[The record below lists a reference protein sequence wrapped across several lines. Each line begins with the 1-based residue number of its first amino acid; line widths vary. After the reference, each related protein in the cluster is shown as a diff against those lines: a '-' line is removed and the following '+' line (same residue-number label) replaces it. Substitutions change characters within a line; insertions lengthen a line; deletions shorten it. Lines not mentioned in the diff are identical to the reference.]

1 MKDYLKRQ
9 EKLFTLKQQQR
20 LEELKVMIAGTG
32 GLGTN
37 QALQLQRIGINKI
50 YLYDYD
56 QVEITNLNRQLCYG
70 RKDIGRPKVEA
81 AAEFLKQ
88 FDLETE
94 IAFRNEKITSA
105 TEIPKDIDIIFDG
118 MDNFESRF
126 ILDELAEKNDLPFIH
141 AGIEEFFAQIMLV
154 LPESKL
160 RLEDVFA
167 GSAKKET
174 PAVFSPAV
182 TVTASIQVLEALK
195 YLLNFDDYLKEQLL
209 HIDLMSSQIE
219 KIDFKCIN

>member
-9 EKLFTLKQQQR
+9 QKLFTAAQQQR
-20 LEELKVMIAGTG
+20 LEELNIMIAGTG

-56 QVEITNLNRQLCYG
+56 QVEVSNLNRQLCYG
-70 RKDIGRPKVEA
+70 KKDIGRLKVEA
-81 AAEFLKQ
+81 AAEFLNE

-94 IAFRNEKITSA
+94 IIARNEKITLE
-105 TEIPKDIDIIFDG
+105 TEVPEDIDIIFDG

-126 ILDELAEKNDLPFIH
+126 ILDQLAVENELPFIH

-154 LPESKL
+154 LPESEL
-160 RLEDVFA
+160 RLKDVFT
-167 GSAKKET
+167 GSDKQEA

-195 YLLNFDDYLKEQLL
+195 YLLAFDDYLENQLL
-209 HIDLMSSQIE
+209 HIDLLSSQME
-219 KIDFKCIN
+219 KIDLK

>member
-1 MKDYLKRQ
+1 MRDYLKRQ
-9 EKLFTLKQQQR
+9 QKLFTEEQQQR
-20 LEELKVMIAGTG
+20 LEKLKVMIAGTG

-37 QALQLQRIGINKI
+37 QALQLQRVGVKKI

-56 QVEITNLNRQLCYG
+56 RVEITNLNRQLCYG
-70 RKDIGRPKVEA
+70 KKDIGRLKVEA
-81 AAEFLKQ
+81 AAEFLNQ

-94 IAFRNEKITSA
+94 VEARNEKIRLQ
-105 TEIPKDIDIIFDG
+105 TEIPTDLDLIFDG
-118 MDNFESRF
+118 MDNFKSRF
-126 ILDELAEKNDLPFIH
+126 ILDQLALENEIPFIH

-154 LPESKL
+154 LPESRL

-167 GSAKKET
+167 GSDKKET

-195 YLLNFDDYLKEQLL
+195 YLLGFDDYLKDQLL
-209 HIDLMSSQIE
+209 HIDLLNCQME
-219 KIDFKCIN
+219 KIDLK

>member
-1 MKDYLKRQ
+1 MRDYLKRQ
-9 EKLFTLKQQQR
+9 QKLFSKKQQQR
-20 LEELKVMIAGTG
+20 LEKLKVMVAGTG

-37 QALQLQRIGINKI
+37 QALQLQRIGIDKI

-56 QVEITNLNRQLCYG
+56 RVEISNLNRQLCYG
-70 RKDIGRPKVEA
+70 KKDLGRLKVEA
-81 AAEFLKQ
+81 AAEFLRE

-94 IAFRNEKITSA
+94 IIAKNEKITLE
-105 TEIPKDIDIIFDG
+105 TGVPGDIDIIFDG

-126 ILDELAEKNDLPFIH
+126 ILDQLALENELPFIH

-160 RLEDVFA
+160 RLKDVFA
-167 GSAKKET
+167 GSEKKET

-182 TVTASIQVLEALK
+182 TVTASLQVLEALK
-195 YLLNFDDYLKEQLL
+195 YLLQFDQYLKEQLL
-209 HIDLMSSQIE
+209 HIDLLSNQME
-219 KIDFKCIN
+219 TIDLK

>member
-1 MKDYLKRQ
+1 MRDYLKRQ
-9 EKLFTLKQQQR
+9 EKLFTEKQQQR
-20 LEELKVMIAGTG
+20 LEELKVMIAGAG

-37 QALQLQRIGINKI
+37 QALQLQRIGVKKI

-56 QVEITNLNRQLCYG
+56 RVEITNLNRQLCYG

-81 AAEFLKQ
+81 AAEFLKE

-94 IAFRNEKITSA
+94 ITAVNEKISLA
-105 TEIPKDIDIIFDG
+105 TKIPEDIDIIFDG

-126 ILDELAEKNDLPFIH
+126 ILDQLALENELPFIH

-160 RLEDVFA
+160 RLKDVFA

-195 YLLNFDDYLKEQLL
+195 YLLDFDDYLKNQLL
-209 HIDLMSSQIE
+209 HLDLLSSQME
-219 KIDFKCIN
+219 KIDLK

>member
-1 MKDYLKRQ
+1 MKAYLKRQ
-9 EKLFTLKQQQR
+9 QKLFSEAQQQR
-20 LEELKVMIAGTG
+20 LEELNIMIAGTG

-37 QALQLQRIGINKI
+37 QVLQLQRIGVNKI

-56 QVEITNLNRQLCYG
+56 QVEVTNLNRQLCYG
-70 RKDIGRPKVEA
+70 KNDIGRAKVEA
-81 AAEFLKQ
+81 AAGFLEQ

-94 IAFRNEKITSA
+94 ITARNEKITLE
-105 TEIPKDIDIIFDG
+105 TEVPADVDIIFDG

-126 ILDELAEKNDLPFIH
+126 ILDQLAAEKELPFIH

-154 LPESKL
+154 LPESEL
-160 RLEDVFA
+160 RLKDVFVD
-167 GSAKKET
+167 SDKKEV

-195 YLLNFDDYLKEQLL
+195 YLLGFADYLKNQLL
-209 HIDLMSSQIE
+209 HIDLLSNQMK
-219 KIDFKCIN
+219 KIDLK

>member
-9 EKLFTLKQQQR
+9 QKLFTKKQQKQ
-20 LEELKVMIAGTG
+20 LEGLKVMVAGTG

-37 QALQLQRIGINKI
+37 QALQLQRVGVNKI

-70 RKDIGRPKVEA
+70 RQDIGRPKVEA
-81 AAEFLKQ
+81 AEEFLKR

-94 IAFRNEKITSA
+94 IISRNEKITLQ
-105 TEIPKDIDIIFDG
+105 TEVPEDIDIIFDG

-126 ILDELAEKNDLPFIH
+126 ILDQLALENDLPFIH

-154 LPESKL
+154 LPQSKL
-160 RLEDVFA
+160 RLKDVFA
-167 GSAKKET
+167 GSEKKET
-174 PAVFSPAV
+174 PAFRP
-182 TVTASIQVLEALK
+182 SIIQ
-195 YLLNFDDYLKEQLL
+195 
-209 HIDLMSSQIE
+209 
-219 KIDFKCIN
+219 

>member
-1 MKDYLKRQ
+1 MRDYLKRQ
-9 EKLFTLKQQQR
+9 EKLFTEKQEQR
-20 LEELKVMIAGTG
+20 LEELKVMIAGAG

-37 QALQLQRIGINKI
+37 QALQLQRIGVKKI

-56 QVEITNLNRQLCYG
+56 RVEITNLNRQLCYG

-81 AAEFLKQ
+81 AAEFLKE

-94 IAFRNEKITSA
+94 INAVNEKISLA
-105 TEIPKDIDIIFDG
+105 TKIPEDIDIIFDG

-126 ILDELAEKNDLPFIH
+126 ILDQLALENELPFIH

-160 RLEDVFA
+160 RLKDVFA

-195 YLLNFDDYLKEQLL
+195 YLLDFDDYLKNQLL
-209 HIDLMSSQIE
+209 HLDLLSSQME
-219 KIDFKCIN
+219 KIDLK

>member
-1 MKDYLKRQ
+1 MKNYLKRQ
-9 EKLFTLKQQQR
+9 EKIFTKAQQQR
-20 LEELKVMIAGTG
+20 LEELNIMIAGTG

-37 QALQLQRIGINKI
+37 QALQLQRVGVNKI

-70 RKDIGRPKVEA
+70 KKDIGRPKVEA
-81 AAEFLKQ
+81 AAEFLNQ

-94 IAFRNEKITSA
+94 IVAVNEKISLE
-105 TEIPKDIDIIFDG
+105 TEVPKDIDIIFDG

-126 ILDELAEKNDLPFIH
+126 ILDQLAEENNLPFIH

-160 RLEDVFA
+160 RLKDVFA
-167 GSAKKET
+167 GSAKKEI
-174 PAVFSPAV
+174 PAVFSPTV

-195 YLLNFDDYLKEQLL
+195 YLLDFNDYLENQLL
-209 HIDLMSSQIE
+209 HIDLLSNQME
-219 KIDFKCIN
+219 EIDLK

>member
-1 MKDYLKRQ
+1 MKAYLKRQ
-9 EKLFTLKQQQR
+9 QKLFSEAQQQR
-20 LEELKVMIAGTG
+20 LEELNIMIAGIG

-37 QALQLQRIGINKI
+37 QALQLQRIGVNKI

-56 QVEITNLNRQLCYG
+56 QVEVSNLNRQLCYG
-70 RKDIGRPKVEA
+70 KKDIGRLKVEA
-81 AAEFLKQ
+81 AAEFLNE

-94 IAFRNEKITSA
+94 IIARNEKITLK
-105 TEIPKDIDIIFDG
+105 TEVPEDIDIIFDG

-126 ILDELAEKNDLPFIH
+126 ILDQLAAENGLPFIH

-160 RLEDVFA
+160 RLKDVFT
-167 GSAKKET
+167 GTDRKEL

-195 YLLNFDDYLKEQLL
+195 YLLQFDEYLNEQLL
-209 HIDLMSSQIE
+209 HIDLLSNQMEI
-219 KIDFKCIN
+219 IDLK

>member
-1 MKDYLKRQ
+1 MRDYLRRQ
-9 EKLFTLKQQQR
+9 QKLFSKKQQQQ
-20 LEELKVMIAGTG
+20 LEELKIMIAGTG

-37 QALQLQRIGINKI
+37 QALQLQRVGVDKI

-70 RKDIGRPKVEA
+70 KKDIGRPKVEA

-94 IAFRNEKITSA
+94 IIAVNEKITLE
-105 TEIPKDIDIIFDG
+105 TEIPAGIDIIFDG

-126 ILDELAEKNDLPFIH
+126 ILDQLAQESGLPFIH

-154 LPESKL
+154 LPESEL
-160 RLEDVFA
+160 RLKDVFA
-167 GSAKKET
+167 GSRKEEI

-195 YLLNFDDYLKEQLL
+195 YLLDFDDYLKNQLL
-209 HIDLMSSQIE
+209 HIDLLSNQME
-219 KIDFKCIN
+219 KIDLK

>member
-9 EKLFTLKQQQR
+9 EKLFTEKQQQK

-37 QALQLQRIGINKI
+37 QALQLQRIGVNKI

-70 RKDIGRPKVEA
+70 KKDIGRPKVEA

-88 FDLETE
+88 FELETE
-94 IAFRNEKITSA
+94 IAVRNEKITMETA
-105 TEIPKDIDIIFDG
+105 VPEDVDIIFDG
-118 MDNFESRF
+118 MDNFKSRF
-126 ILDELAEKNDLPFIH
+126 ILDQLASKNKLPFIH
-141 AGIEEFFAQIMLV
+141 AGIEDFFAQIMLV
-154 LPESKL
+154 LPESEL

-167 GSAKKET
+167 GSEKNEI
-174 PAVFSPAV
+174 PAAFSPAV
-182 TVTASIQVLEALK
+182 TATASIQVLEALK
-195 YLLNFDDYLKEQLL
+195 YLLGFDNYLKDQLL
-209 HIDLMSSQIE
+209 HIDLLSSQMK
-219 KIDFKCIN
+219 KIDLK

>member
-1 MKDYLKRQ
+1 MKSYLKRQ
-9 EKLFTLKQQQR
+9 QKLFTETQQQR
-20 LEELKVMIAGTG
+20 LEELNVMIAGTG

-56 QVEITNLNRQLCYG
+56 QVEVSNLNRQLCYG
-70 RKDIGRPKVEA
+70 KKDIGRLKVEA
-81 AAEFLKQ
+81 AVEFLKK

-94 IAFRNEKITSA
+94 IIARNEKIDME
-105 TEIPKDIDIIFDG
+105 TEVPENIDIIFDG
-118 MDNFESRF
+118 LDNFESRF
-126 ILDELAEKNDLPFIH
+126 ILDQLAAENEIAFIH

-154 LPESKL
+154 LPESEL
-160 RLEDVFA
+160 RLKDVFA
-167 GSAKKET
+167 GSEKKEL

-195 YLLNFDDYLKEQLL
+195 YLLGFDDYLENQLL
-209 HIDLMSSQIE
+209 HIDLLSNQME
-219 KIDFKCIN
+219 LIDLK

>member
-9 EKLFTLKQQQR
+9 KKLFSDKQQQQ
-20 LEELKVMIAGTG
+20 LEELKIMIAGTG

-37 QALQLQRIGINKI
+37 QALQLQRVGVDKI
-50 YLYDYD
+50 YLYDCD
-56 QVEITNLNRQLCYG
+56 QVEMTNLNRQLCYG
-70 RKDIGRPKVEA
+70 KKDIGRPKVEA

-94 IAFRNEKITSA
+94 IIAVNEKITLE
-105 TEIPKDIDIIFDG
+105 TEIPAGIDIIFDG

-126 ILDELAEKNDLPFIH
+126 ILDQLAAENELPFIH
-141 AGIEEFFAQIMLV
+141 AGIEDFFAQIMLV

-160 RLEDVFA
+160 RLKDVFA
-167 GSAKKET
+167 GSEKNEV

-182 TVTASIQVLEALK
+182 TATASIQVLEALK
-195 YLLNFDDYLKEQLL
+195 YLLDFDDYLKNKLL
-209 HIDLMSSQIE
+209 HIDLLSNQIE
-219 KIDFKCIN
+219 KIDLK

>member
-1 MKDYLKRQ
+1 MKNYLKRQ
-9 EKLFTLKQQQR
+9 QKLFTEAQQQR
-20 LEELKVMIAGTG
+20 LEELNIMIAGTG

-37 QALQLQRIGINKI
+37 QALQLQRIGVNKI

-56 QVEITNLNRQLCYG
+56 QVEVSNLNRQLCYG
-70 RKDIGRPKVEA
+70 KNDIGRTKVEA
-81 AAEFLKQ
+81 AADFLEQ

-94 IAFRNEKITSA
+94 IVVSTEKITLA
-105 TEIPKDIDIIFDG
+105 TEVPADIDIIFDG

-126 ILDELAEKNDLPFIH
+126 ILDQLAAENEIAFIH

-154 LPESKL
+154 LPESEL
-160 RLEDVFA
+160 RLKDVFA
-167 GSAKKET
+167 GSEKKEL

-195 YLLNFDDYLKEQLL
+195 YLLAFDDYLENQLL
-209 HIDLMSSQIE
+209 HIDLLSNQME
-219 KIDFKCIN
+219 LIDLK

>member
-1 MKDYLKRQ
+1 MKGYLKSQ
-9 EKLFTLKQQQR
+9 QKLFTEAQRKR
-20 LEELKVMIAGTG
+20 LEKLNVMIAGTG

-37 QALQLQRIGINKI
+37 QALQLQRIGVNKI

-56 QVEITNLNRQLCYG
+56 QMEISNLNRQLCYG
-70 RKDIGRPKVEA
+70 KNDIGRAKVEA
-81 AAEFLKQ
+81 ATEFLNQ

-94 IAFRNEKITSA
+94 IVAVNEKITLK
-105 TEIPKDIDIIFDG
+105 TEIPEEIDIIFDG

-126 ILDELAEKNDLPFIH
+126 ILDQLAEKNGLPFIH

-160 RLEDVFA
+160 RLKDVFT
-167 GSAKKET
+167 GFEKKEI

-195 YLLNFDDYLKEQLL
+195 YLLGFDNYLENQLL
-209 HIDLMSSQIE
+209 HIDLLSNQME
-219 KIDFKCIN
+219 KIDLK

>member
-9 EKLFTLKQQQR
+9 QKLFTKKQQKQ
-20 LEELKVMIAGTG
+20 LEGLKVMVAGTG

-37 QALQLQRIGINKI
+37 QALQLQRVGVNKI

-70 RKDIGRPKVEA
+70 RQDIGRPKVEA
-81 AAEFLKQ
+81 AEEFLKR

-94 IAFRNEKITSA
+94 IISRNEKITLQ
-105 TEIPKDIDIIFDG
+105 TEVPEDIDIIFDG

-126 ILDELAEKNDLPFIH
+126 ILDQLALENDLPFIH

-154 LPESKL
+154 LPQSKL
-160 RLEDVFA
+160 RLKDVFA
-167 GSAKKET
+167 GSEKKET

-182 TVTASIQVLEALK
+182 TVTASIQVLEAIK
-195 YLLNFDDYLKEQLL
+195 YLLQFDDYLKEQLL
-209 HIDLMSSQIE
+209 HIDLLSNQFE
-219 KIDFKCIN
+219 KIDLD

>member
-1 MKDYLKRQ
+1 MRDYLKRQ
-9 EKLFTLKQQQR
+9 QKLFSEKQQQL

-37 QALQLQRIGINKI
+37 QALQLQRIGIDKI

-56 QVEITNLNRQLCYG
+56 RVEISNLNRQLCYG
-70 RKDIGRPKVEA
+70 IKDLGRPKVEA
-81 AAEFLKQ
+81 AAEFLRE

-94 IAFRNEKITSA
+94 IIAKNEKITLE
-105 TEIPKDIDIIFDG
+105 TEIPSDIDIIFDG
-118 MDNFESRF
+118 MDNFKSRF
-126 ILDELAEKNDLPFIH
+126 ILDQLALENELPFIH

-167 GSAKKET
+167 GSEKKEI

-195 YLLNFDDYLKEQLL
+195 YLLDFDDHLKNQLL
-209 HIDLMSSQIE
+209 YIDLLNNQIE
-219 KIDFKCIN
+219 KIDLK

>member
-1 MKDYLKRQ
+1 MKAYLKRQ
-9 EKLFTLKQQQR
+9 QKLFSEAQQQR
-20 LEELKVMIAGTG
+20 LEKLNIMIAGTG

-37 QALQLQRIGINKI
+37 QALQLQRIGVNKI

-56 QVEITNLNRQLCYG
+56 QVEVTNLNRQLCYG
-70 RKDIGRPKVEA
+70 KNDIGRAKVEA
-81 AAEFLKQ
+81 AAGFLEQ

-94 IAFRNEKITSA
+94 ITAKNEKITLE
-105 TEIPKDIDIIFDG
+105 TEVPADVDIIFDG

-126 ILDELAEKNDLPFIH
+126 ILDQLAAEKELPFIH

-154 LPESKL
+154 LPESEL
-160 RLEDVFA
+160 RLKDVFVD
-167 GSAKKET
+167 SDKKEV

-195 YLLNFDDYLKEQLL
+195 YLLGFADYLKNQLL
-209 HIDLMSSQIE
+209 HIDLLSNQMK
-219 KIDFKCIN
+219 KIDLK

>member
-1 MKDYLKRQ
+1 MRDYLKRQ
-9 EKLFTLKQQQR
+9 EKLFTEKQQQR

-37 QALQLQRIGINKI
+37 QALQLQRIGVKKI

-56 QVEITNLNRQLCYG
+56 RVEITNLNRQLCYG

-81 AAEFLKQ
+81 AAEFLKE

-94 IAFRNEKITSA
+94 ITAVNEKISLA
-105 TEIPKDIDIIFDG
+105 TKIPEDIDIIFDG

-126 ILDELAEKNDLPFIH
+126 ILDQLALENELPFIH

-160 RLEDVFA
+160 RLKDVFA

-195 YLLNFDDYLKEQLL
+195 YLLDFDDYLKNQLL
-209 HIDLMSSQIE
+209 HLDLLSSQME
-219 KIDFKCIN
+219 KIDLK